1 MTMLPARAENT
12 KYERM
17 EETESAS
24 GRDYGRAQYYSRK
37 ESCLSLYTFYL
48 TVSFVSGLC
57 IAVVLSKTS
66 VLHGMG
72 SYESGFTTEIG
83 MSSSRNLKEFVERG
97 Y

>member
-1 MTMLPARAENT
+1 MRPARAENT

-17 EETESAS
+17 EETENTS
-24 GRDYGRAQYYSRK
+24 GRDYGHAEYYSRK
-37 ESCLSLYTFYL
+37 KSCLSLYTFYL
-48 TVSFVSGLC
+48 KVSFVSGFC

-72 SYESGFTTEIG
+72 SYESGFTIENGT
-83 MSSSRNLKEFVERG
+83 SSSRNLKEFVERG